1 MNRKDELLKLFEE
14 VENKSLIVPLID
26 DLIFME
32 EQLTEFRKLPMLK
45 VHPKDPAIQKATTSA
60 KLFKETLQQ
69 YNNTIRTLASFIRR
83 DESEEVSP
91 LEKYLEKLNNN

>member
-26 DLIFME
+26 DFIYME
-32 EQLTEFRKLPMLK
+32 AQLAELRKLPLIK
-45 VHPKDPAIQKATTSA
+45 VHPTNPEIQKQTEAG
-60 KLFKETLQQ
+60 KLYKNLFQQ

-91 LEKYLEKLNNN
+91 LEKYLEKLSNN